1 MTENENETTDRKKER
16 KKERKKR
23 QEARKKERNDRNDN
37 NVSISFWIYE
47 RTCTLG
53 MMYYNT

>member
-1 MTENENETTDRKKER
+1 MTENENETTDRKKES
-16 KKERKKR
+16 KNEKKR

-53 MMYYNT
+53 MM